1 MADRSLTGG
10 SGGFGRGVVEVE
22 LLGGRVVGAA
32 EEDDMEKD
40 KEWGPVT
47 KLGRL
52 VKDGK
57 MRNIE
62 DIYLLSRCK

>member
-1 MADRSLTGG
+1 M
-10 SGGFGRGVVEVE
+10 
-22 LLGGRVVGAA
+22 GAA
-32 EEDDMEKD
+32 D
-40 KEWGPVT
+40 KEWIPLT

-62 DIYLLSRCK
+62 DMCLISRCK